1 MGDELK
7 VKDVFTKVYRN
18 CPQDKSAL
26 IRLIMQV
33 HTNQNIYNK
42 KENKDKYSENDYK
55 AKHENILLDG
65 DFGIGKTTMVEEVAK
80 AFKIPF
86 YKFLFPKIGNIV
98 SSDILLQNFNDIFAN
113 MYNENG
119 HNTKLTGIVLIDEL
133 EKVLEFDCFNMLDNI
148 ISMKCFSLY
157 DENSDSYIILDIS
170 NVTFVGEINRDMASE
185 YVSIPN
191 IKYVSFSEVSG
202 SDGDEIIYVND
213 DKLDKK
219 QIEIDEKIKKFMS
232 SKDNVSED
240 LECLRTENIN
250 LQVLKEQLVE
260 KERQNA
266 FNSKVDYITDTPSM
280 WHLFGNHISFLP
292 LSLDSI
298 ITILVESN
306 ISEYKNLASKLGAED
321 FLEFVNKE
329 VIIQAGEMILDNP
342 NKLYS
347 VPDVFYKIAEELN
360 NDDMIDLYG
369 KTLVKR
375 DSNGKY

>member
-98 SSDILLQNFNDIFAN
+98 NSDILLQNFNDIFAN

-213 DKLDKK
+213 DELDKK

>member
-213 DKLDKK
+213 DEIDKK

>member
-119 HNTKLTGIVLIDEL
+119 HNTKLTGIVLIDER
-133 EKVLEFDCFNMLDNI
+133 EKVLEFDCFNMIDNI

-213 DKLDKK
+213 DELDKK

>member
-170 NVTFVGEINRDMASE
+170 NVTFVGEINRDMAFE

-213 DKLDKK
+213 DELDKK

>member
-1 MGDELK
+1 
-7 VKDVFTKVYRN
+7 
-18 CPQDKSAL
+18 
-26 IRLIMQV
+26 
-33 HTNQNIYNK
+33 
-42 KENKDKYSENDYK
+42 
-55 AKHENILLDG
+55 
-65 DFGIGKTTMVEEVAK
+65 MVEEVAK

-202 SDGDEIIYVND
+202 DDGDEIIYVND
-213 DKLDKK
+213 DELDKK
-219 QIEIDEKIKKFMS
+219 QIEIDKKIKKFMS
-232 SKDNVSED
+232 GKDNVSED

-260 KERQNA
+260 KERQNV

>member
-213 DKLDKK
+213 DELDKK

-292 LSLDSI
+292 LSLDSV

>member
-157 DENSDSYIILDIS
+157 DEKSDSYIILDIS

-213 DKLDKK
+213 DELDKK

-347 VPDVFYKIAEELN
+347 VPDVFYKIAEELD

>member
-202 SDGDEIIYVND
+202 DDGDEIIYVND
-213 DKLDKK
+213 DELDKK

-292 LSLDSI
+292 LSLDSV

>member
-202 SDGDEIIYVND
+202 DDGDEIIYVND
-213 DKLDKK
+213 DELDKK
-219 QIEIDEKIKKFMS
+219 QIDIDKKIKKVMS
-232 SKDNVSED
+232 GKDNFSED

-260 KERQNA
+260 KERQNV

>member
-213 DKLDKK
+213 DELDKK

>member
-1 MGDELK
+1 M
-7 VKDVFTKVYRN
+7 
-18 CPQDKSAL
+18 
-26 IRLIMQV
+26 
-33 HTNQNIYNK
+33 
-42 KENKDKYSENDYK
+42 
-55 AKHENILLDG
+55 
-65 DFGIGKTTMVEEVAK
+65 
-80 AFKIPF
+80 
-86 YKFLFPKIGNIV
+86 
-98 SSDILLQNFNDIFAN
+98 
-113 MYNENG
+113 
-119 HNTKLTGIVLIDEL
+119 
-133 EKVLEFDCFNMLDNI
+133 
-148 ISMKCFSLY
+148 
-157 DENSDSYIILDIS
+157 
-170 NVTFVGEINRDMASE
+170 
-185 YVSIPN
+185 
-191 IKYVSFSEVSG
+191 SG
-202 SDGDEIIYVND
+202 
-213 DKLDKK
+213 
-219 QIEIDEKIKKFMS
+219 
-232 SKDNVSED
+232 KDNVSED

-260 KERQNA
+260 NERQNA

-329 VIIQAGEMILDNP
+329 VIIQAGKMILDNP

-347 VPDVFYKIAEELN
+347 VPDVFYKIAEELD

>member
-202 SDGDEIIYVND
+202 DDGDEIIYVND
-213 DKLDKK
+213 DELDKK

-232 SKDNVSED
+232 GKDNVSED

>member
-157 DENSDSYIILDIS
+157 DEKSDSYIILDIS

-213 DKLDKK
+213 DELDKK

-329 VIIQAGEMILDNP
+329 VIIQAGKMILDNP

-347 VPDVFYKIAEELN
+347 VPDVFYKIAEELD

>member
-119 HNTKLTGIVLIDEL
+119 HITKLTGIVLIDEL

-213 DKLDKK
+213 DELDKK

-347 VPDVFYKIAEELN
+347 VPDVFYKIAEELD

>member
-213 DKLDKK
+213 DELDKK

-347 VPDVFYKIAEELN
+347 VPDVFYKIAEELD

>member
-65 DFGIGKTTMVEEVAK
+65 DFGIGKTTMAEEVAK

-202 SDGDEIIYVND
+202 ADGDEIIYVND
-213 DKLDKK
+213 DELDKK

-232 SKDNVSED
+232 GKDNVSED

-306 ISEYKNLASKLGAED
+306 ISE
-321 FLEFVNKE
+321 
-329 VIIQAGEMILDNP
+329 
-342 NKLYS
+342 
-347 VPDVFYKIAEELN
+347 
-360 NDDMIDLYG
+360 
-369 KTLVKR
+369 
-375 DSNGKY
+375 

>member
-119 HNTKLTGIVLIDEL
+119 HITKLTGIVLIDEL

-213 DKLDKK
+213 DELDKK

>member
-202 SDGDEIIYVND
+202 DDGDEIIYVND
-213 DKLDKK
+213 DELDKK